1 MAPKKN
7 DAPLYGYEGQP
18 PEHQL
23 ANGNTLGA
31 GDLVEQATK
40 RYHEANPGLDASQVA
55 MAWNNLD
62 DARRRDW
69 CEDTLDKLNADA
81 QAAGKAADQVNVL
94 DAVAPSAEKQLGAAL
109 IDAALTEVKALARP
123 WQQMT
128 HDQQDDVL
136 ERITRQVREAVGDT
150 IRLLAT
156 KGAHHLVCELEQVTI
171 KKGAKAVLTL
181 PKGGFGED
189 LVDAVGQQVILVLG
203 PELKQAADIP
213 KPRAED
219 DQGDLLAQVGGGS
232 APNITD
238 DGNGGGEPDAGG
250 VVHSD
255 PED

>member
-7 DAPLYGYEGQP
+7 EPLYGYEGQP
-18 PEHQL
+18 PEYTL
-23 ANGNTLGA
+23 ANGNTVGA
-31 GDLVEQATK
+31 GDLVEQAAQ
-40 RYHEANPGLDASQVA
+40 RYHQANPGLDASQVA

-69 CEDTLDKLNADA
+69 CEDTVDHLNDQA
-81 QAAGKAADQVNVL
+81 QAAGAAADAANVM
-94 DAVAPSAEKQLGAAL
+94 DTVGGTAERELGAAL
-109 IDAALTEVKALARP
+109 IDAALSEVKALARP

-128 HDQQDDVL
+128 AHQQDEVIDRL
-136 ERITRQVREAVGDT
+136 HRQVRDAVGET
-150 IRLLAT
+150 IRLLST
-156 KGAHHLVCELEQVTI
+156 KGAAHLVCELEQITV
-171 KKGAKAVLTL
+171 KKGAKAVLTI

-203 PELKQAADIP
+203 PELKPDVPRPQAEP
-213 KPRAED
+213 
-219 DQGDLLAQVGGGS
+219 DQGDLLTQVTGS
-232 APNITD
+232 APNISD

>member
-1 MAPKKN
+1 MAPKK

-18 PEHQL
+18 PEYQL

-31 GDLVEQATK
+31 GDLVEQAAK
-40 RYHEANPGLDASQVA
+40 RYHEANPGLDASQVS
-55 MAWNNLD
+55 MAWNNLE

-81 QAAGKAADQVNVL
+81 QAASQAADQVNVL

-128 HDQQDDVL
+128 ADQQDEVL
-136 ERITRQVREAVGDT
+136 DRLHRQVRDAVGET
-150 IRLLAT
+150 IRLLST
-156 KGAHHLVCELEQVTI
+156 RGAHHLVCELEQITV
-171 KKGAKAVLTL
+171 KKGAKAVLVI
-181 PKGGFGED
+181 PKGAFGDD
-189 LVDAVGQQVILVLG
+189 LLDAVGQQVILVVG
-203 PELKQAADIP
+203 PELKPEVPRPQADP
-213 KPRAED
+213 

-232 APNITD
+232 APNISD

>member
-7 DAPLYGYEGQP
+7 EPLYGYEGQQ
-18 PEHQL
+18 PEYTL
-23 ANGNTLGA
+23 ANGNTMGA
-31 GDLVEQATK
+31 GDLVEEAAK
-40 RYHEANPGLDASQVA
+40 RYHQANPGLDASQVA
-55 MAWNNLD
+55 MAWNNLE

-69 CEDTLDKLNADA
+69 CEHTLEALNAEAEAASAATDA
-81 QAAGKAADQVNVL
+81 VNVM
-94 DAVAPSAEKQLGAAL
+94 DAVGSSAEKQLGAAL

-136 ERITRQVREAVGDT
+136 ERITRQVRQAVGDT
-150 IRLLAT
+150 IRMLAT

-171 KKGAKAVLTL
+171 KKGAKAVLVL

-203 PELKQAADIP
+203 PELKAAGDIP
-213 KPRAED
+213 KPPADE
-219 DQGDLLAQVGGGS
+219 DQGDLLSQVGGGS
-232 APNITD
+232 APNVSD
-238 DGNGGGEPDAGG
+238 DGNGGGEPDTGG